1 MVHACAAVKLCQAVR
16 QLVLCVY
23 SLYCTMFYLYC
34 TMFYLYCTMF
44 YLYCTMFY
52 LCILCIALCLHCYR
66 GTLITAM
73 KVCHYVVISVFMCDI
88 IILVYCSDNIQK
100 DTTRSAFG
108 TNVRIFV
115 LSVTCAQMCVYL
127 RYLLHMQDII
137 IVYICTFCV
146 GD

>member
-1 MVHACAAVKLCQAVR
+1 MVHACAAVKLCQAVS

-100 DTTRSAFG
+100 DTTRSVFG

-115 LSVTCAQMCVYL
+115 LSVTYAQMCVYL